1 MKLLIVDDEK
11 LTREGIL
18 KSLPLEKL
26 GIHQTF
32 LADDGIHGLKIAL
45 KEKPDLILTDVRMPR
60 MSGVEMA
67 EEILKVLPNAII
79 LFMSAYSDKEYLKA
93 AIKLKAVSYV
103 DKPLD
108 MNELTEALSEGIR
121 QYRSIYASLNAKWMH
136 EYNLRSQLAQLLTEA
151 DPDEQAPVIGAQLK
165 PSVGENSYF
174 TALILDCLTP
184 VSELPSEHINE
195 IQHSFQEYLA
205 QKGFQALDFVK
216 TDRFII
222 YFICSNEKPE
232 KTILINCATDLKD
245 RFKGLTSFFLSMGP
259 VVLRFKRASFSFEA
273 ARELLKRSF
282 FHDPDTLLIEA
293 ENEVANQPLTDIT
306 MDLTVALT
314 NKNEE
319 AALAAADHFYQSVH
333 NSPAISSSQV
343 RDLYFKYL
351 VKLDEISMSN
361 HISLW
366 QREGLESE
374 SIWEGIMACAALKTL
389 HQFFCKKIKLYFE
402 RLLSNKDENPVVF
415 QIKEYLHHNY
425 AVPSLSVPDIS
436 EHVHLSPAYVCTL
449 FKSETGQTLNQYLTD
464 YRIKMSK
471 QFLSDPLYKITDISA
486 KVGYSDGNY
495 YSKAFRKIVGLSP
508 SEYREKML

>member
-26 GIHQTF
+26 GIHHTF
-32 LADDGIHGLKIAL
+32 MADDGVHGLETAL

-67 EEILKVLPNAII
+67 EEILKVLPHTII

-108 MNELTEALSEGIR
+108 MNELTEALAEGMK
-121 QYRSIYASLNAKWMH
+121 QYRSMYTSLNAKWMH
-136 EYNLRSQLAQLLTEA
+136 EDNLRSQLAQLLTET
-151 DPDEQAPVIGAQLK
+151 DTEKQAPVIGAQLK
-165 PSVGENSYF
+165 PAVNENTWF
-174 TALILDCLTP
+174 TCLILESLTP
-184 VSELPSEHINE
+184 ISELPTDTLTSVRRE
-195 IQHSFQEYLA
+195 FWAYLA
-205 QKGFQALDFVK
+205 QKGFHALDFVK

-222 YFICSNEKPE
+222 CFICCSEKPD
-232 KTILINCATDLKD
+232 KTVLTNCSRHLMES
-245 RFKGLTSFFLSMGP
+245 FKSLSDFFFSMGP
-259 VVLRFKRASFSFEA
+259 AVFGFNRTVFSFET

-282 FHDPDTLLIEA
+282 FHDPNTLLLEA
-293 ENEVANQPLTDIT
+293 ENENTAQPIADIM
-306 MDLTVALT
+306 MDFTIALT

-319 AALAAADHFYQSVH
+319 DALAQADRFYQSVR
-333 NSPAISSSQV
+333 NNQNISSSQV

-366 QREGLESE
+366 QREGLKSE
-374 SIWEGIMACAALKTL
+374 SIWEGIMDCAALTTL
-389 HQFFCKKIKLYFE
+389 HQFFCEKIKLYFS
-402 RLLSNKDENPVVF
+402 RLILNKDENPVIF
-415 QIKEYLHHNY
+415 QIKEYLHQNY

-449 FKSETGQTLNQYLTD
+449 FKNETGQTLNQYLTD